1 MCADADVVPG
11 YSTGDHSVPS
21 AASSYPVIESAL
33 RRDALHS
40 IFGDGYESLLEDSSE
55 DDEEVGKS
63 APASPCADKVIT
75 LLITVSSIFFDPHLV
90 QS

>member
-1 MCADADVVPG
+1 MCADADVVPSD
-11 YSTGDHSVPS
+11 STGDHSVPS
-21 AASSYPVIESAL
+21 APSSSPVITSAL

-40 IFGDGYESLLEDSSE
+40 IFGDSYSSLLEE

-75 LLITVSSIFFDPHLV
+75 LLILSILFQD
-90 QS
+90 